1 MLQLVKKPPIKRW
14 ILTLVFVVF
23 LGVFGYMIIDG
34 FNFLD
39 ALYMAMVTITT
50 IGYHEIRPL
59 SEQGKVFNVIFIIT
73 SFSTISFLLAKLT
86 QYVVSGD
93 LSQYFKY
100 KRIMQALEQK
110 DNHVIICGF
119 GRNGQQAAK
128 TLKVHKMDYVV
139 IEKDPETMEH
149 YRQHDPDVT
158 YLLGDATEDETLV
171 KAGVQRA
178 KAILV
183 TLPEDADN
191 VFIVLSARSLNPN
204 LQIVGRASHQSAT
217 AKLYKAGANNVI
229 MPDMIGGTHM
239 ATLVSKPDVIE
250 FIDFL
255 SGEEGEAIHIEAVNY
270 DQLPPHVR
278 DKSLLEVMNWKKTGV
293 NCIGVKDELG
303 RFNINPPDSTI
314 ITYGMKVIVLGTREQ
329 IAQMKKNVGE

>member
-1 MLQLVKKPPIKRW
+1 MPQLVKTPPFKRW
-14 ILTLVFVVF
+14 FLMILAIIIF
-23 LGVFGYMIIDG
+23 GVCGYIIIEG
-34 FNFLD
+34 FSLLD
-39 ALYMAMVTITT
+39 ALYMAMITITT

-59 SEQGKVFNVIFIIT
+59 SEQGKIFNVIFIIA
-73 SFSTISFLLAKLT
+73 SFSTISYLLAKLT
-86 QYVVSGD
+86 QYVVSGE
-93 LSQYFKY
+93 LSQYFKT
-100 KRIMQALEQK
+100 KRLMQALEQK
-110 DNHVIICGF
+110 KNHVIICGF

-128 TLKVHKMDYVV
+128 TLRAHKIDYVV
-139 IEKDPETMEH
+139 IEKNHNTLDH
-149 YRQHDPDVT
+149 YLLHDPKCV
-158 YLLGDATEDETLV
+158 YLVGDATDDEILV
-171 KAGVQRA
+171 QAGVERA

-191 VFIVLSARSLNPN
+191 VFIVLSARSLNPKA
-204 LQIVGRASHQSAT
+204 QIIGRASSHGAT

-278 DKSLLEVMNWKKTGV
+278 DKSLKEIMNWKKTGV
-293 NCIGVKDELG
+293 NCIGIKDEQG
-303 RFNINPPDSTI
+303 RFNINPPDTI
-314 ITYGMKVIVLGTREQ
+314 IISHGMKVIVFGTREQ
-329 IAQMKKNVGE
+329 ISAMKKNVGD